1 MTRTKKPKLMF
12 SPYTHRVYI
21 VTTYENCGGHN
32 FIATTKFD
40 ITDEFRRICKL
51 NPPLPKTAKRKIKEE
66 NKMTPEEKKCSMK
79 NMLEMHKS
87 ESDLGYC
94 TACNWNVNIL
104 INEALSA
111 QAKQIFEEIASSSKI
126 GEVRDEESTIIFQ
139 TFTIRWDAWQNL
151 KAKWC
156 K

>member
-1 MTRTKKPKLMF
+1 MTEPEGKCKYGDVTKCLVEQRTEIQK
-12 SPYTHRVYI
+12 
-21 VTTYENCGGHN
+21 
-32 FIATTKFD
+32 
-40 ITDEFRRICKL
+40 
-51 NPPLPKTAKRKIKEE
+51 
-66 NKMTPEEKKCSMK
+66 
-79 NMLEMHKS
+79 
-87 ESDLGYC
+87 
-94 TACNWNVNIL
+94 
-104 INEALSA
+104 ALTA

>member
-1 MTRTKKPKLMF
+1 MTET
-12 SPYTHRVYI
+12 
-21 VTTYENCGGHN
+21 
-32 FIATTKFD
+32 
-40 ITDEFRRICKL
+40 
-51 NPPLPKTAKRKIKEE
+51 
-66 NKMTPEEKKCSMK
+66 EKKCFTK
-79 NMLEMHKS
+79 TVCGLTVTKEYS
-87 ESDLGYC
+87 EE
-94 TACNWNVNIL
+94 TQ
-104 INEALSA
+104 EALTA

>member
-1 MTRTKKPKLMF
+1 M
-12 SPYTHRVYI
+12 
-21 VTTYENCGGHN
+21 
-32 FIATTKFD
+32 
-40 ITDEFRRICKL
+40 
-51 NPPLPKTAKRKIKEE
+51 TAKKKKWFIC
-66 NKMTPEEKKCSMK
+66 TKCSYVS
-79 NMLEMHKS
+79 L
-87 ESDLGYC
+87 YC
-94 TACNWNVNIL
+94 DK
-104 INEALSA
+104 ALSA

>member
-1 MTRTKKPKLMF
+1 MTYKTPNRNVCVT
-12 SPYTHRVYI
+12 PYNEPEKRCCVTHDTAMGEKIGICLTHHRDI
-21 VTTYENCGGHN
+21 V
-32 FIATTKFD
+32 
-40 ITDEFRRICKL
+40 IC
-51 NPPLPKTAKRKIKEE
+51 
-66 NKMTPEEKKCSMK
+66 
-79 NMLEMHKS
+79 
-87 ESDLGYC
+87 
-94 TACNWNVNIL
+94 
-104 INEALSA
+104 EALSA